1 MIYFQYITF
10 FIILTAVLIFVRQKW
25 LRIEED
31 HFHKLTLRG
40 VWEQNRGKADI
51 PFINSAALYQ
61 ILKIL
66 RQSKTGKTA
75 RLKLAEGKPRT
86 AETFLRKKDKIQEA
100 LLLAA
105 HYNQRKVL
113 PQLEKLLKKNPDSS
127 MIAASLA
134 EIYSNL
140 GEHDKA
146 QLAINRIVPKKAPA
160 YVQGVYWLYQSRE
173 AAQNGDMLTAT
184 QTCGKAVYCFNRCR
198 AYTEEAQ
205 AYLWQG
211 TLYRICFVED
221 VANFMLETAR
231 KIFALTGYKAG
242 EAEAAANLGMLM
254 TAQERFEE
262 AEALFDDALQIAR
275 LSERKNI
282 EAEIINQTA
291 LMKIVSGAYTAAE
304 KHLRQAAKIHSEE
317 QNHIGLAFSYE
328 LRANLYLKQ
337 QNYDKTFRF
346 AQKAAKLYN
355 RSENRSAYLESLYLM
370 AQACFAKQQT
380 KEAETFL
387 RQIIKLGRQ
396 NAGSFHIAN
405 AFSLLG
411 LIYLQQGEFLRAKG
425 LFQQSLEQEQKNDRC
440 SGIAADYANIALIEL
455 RSGHKNEA
463 LKNMRAAAE
472 YAEAAEDETLS
483 EWLKAEIIK
492 LESQLN

>member
-10 FIILTAVLIFVRQKW
+10 FIILTAALIFVRQKW

-31 HFHKLTLRG
+31 HFHKLTLKSIWG
-40 VWEQNRGKADI
+40 QNQGKACA

-61 ILKIL
+61 VLKIL
-66 RQSKTGKTA
+66 RRSSAGKTA
-75 RLKLAEGKPRT
+75 RLKLAEGKPRA
-86 AETFLRKKDKIQEA
+86 AETCLRNSGKITEA

-105 HYNQRKVL
+105 HYDQAQTL
-113 PQLEKLLKKNPDSS
+113 PRLEKLIRKNPDDP

-140 GEHDKA
+140 GENGKA
-146 QLAINRIVPKKAPA
+146 QLVINRIKPDKAPA
-160 YVQGVYWLYQSRE
+160 YVRGVYWFYQSRE

-184 QTCGKAVYCFNRCR
+184 QSCGKAVYLFNRCR
-198 AYTEEAQ
+198 AYPEEAQ

-221 VANFMLETAR
+221 VAQFMLETAG
-231 KIFALTGYKAG
+231 KIFAMTGYKAG

-262 AEALFDDALQIAR
+262 AEAFFDKARQFAR
-275 LSERKNI
+275 LSGRKNI
-282 EAEIINQTA
+282 EAEIINQAA
-291 LMKIVSGAYTAAE
+291 LMKIVSGHYTAAE
-304 KHLRQAAKIHSEE
+304 KYLRQAAQIHREE
-317 QNHIGLAFSYE
+317 QDDNGLAFSYE
-328 LRANLYLKQ
+328 LRANLYLKLKDF
-337 QNYDKTFRF
+337 DKTYRF
-346 AQKAAKLYN
+346 AQKAAKLYAPGA
-355 RSENRSAYLESLYLM
+355 NRSAYLESLYLQ

-380 KEAETFL
+380 KEAERLL
-387 RQIIKLGRQ
+387 RQIINQGRQ
-396 NAGSFHIAN
+396 NAGNFHIAN

-411 LIYLQQGEFLRAKG
+411 LIYLQQGEFFRAKG

-455 RSGHKNEA
+455 RSGHKSEA

-472 YAEAAEDETLS
+472 YAEAAGDEPLS
-483 EWLKAEIIK
+483 AWLKGEMTK